1 MPVQSQRSSQTQP
14 TSSQGTKPVLHH
26 TSYSNAVKNTL
37 PQEPR
42 WSHPLQTQLPPLPFL
57 TPQLPQRIPPTPL
70 QNSLHQEPNASNKA
84 FLFPMQT
91 LPDQIPPTPPPTI
104 SHQYSKTPHQ
114 TLPQAMETAG
124 EETRPS
130 NKLTDSAMPQ
140 EIISFLRFIKSFV

>member
-1 MPVQSQRSSQTQP
+1 MSRSLM
-14 TSSQGTKPVLHH
+14 SSIC
-26 TSYSNAVKNTL
+26 Y
-37 PQEPR
+37 
-42 WSHPLQTQLPPLPFL
+42 PLQATQATGNNLCCYHV
-57 TPQLPQRIPPTPL
+57 TPQLPQRIPPRPL

-84 FLFPMQT
+84 FLLPMQT
-91 LPDQIPPTPPPTI
+91 LPDQILPAPPPTI

-114 TLPQAMETAG
+114 TFPQAAKMETAG